1 MAKASPNRSV
11 EVVQEMREQFLE
23 MAADYLL
30 RKTPRD
36 PERPAYTERQLARKW
51 PRALCV
57 DRIPCDASAP
67 QSLRDE
73 LRFLM
78 SITHLDRE
86 DRRCLKLW
94 ADGWTQQEIADA
106 YNVRQQ
112 VVSYRLHQAL
122 RACYNSAPV
131 SFRRFSQHTIYRR
144 RSRVRTTVGSRQCA
158 ECREVFL
165 AILGFGRYCSEECQQ
180 AGVEKERLRQ
190 ISTKVRVDRNRKK

>member
-1 MAKASPNRSV
+1 MAKASPSGSA
-11 EVVQEMREQFLE
+11 EVIQEMREQFLE

-30 RKTPRD
+30 RKTGRD

-51 PRALCV
+51 PRAICLE
-57 DRIPCDASAP
+57 RIPRDASAP

-78 SITHLDRE
+78 SITRMDQE

-94 ADGWTQQEIADA
+94 ADGWTQQEIAEA

-112 VVSYRLHQAL
+112 VVSYRLQKSL
-122 RACYNSAPV
+122 QACYSSAPV
-131 SFRRFSQHTIYRR
+131 SFRKFSQHTIYRK
-144 RSRVRTTVGSRQCA
+144 RSRVRTTAGSRRCA
-158 ECREVFL
+158 ECRETFL
-165 AILGFGRYCSEECQQ
+165 AILGIGRYCCEECRK
-180 AGVEKERLRQ
+180 AGEIKERLRQ